1 MSDYGLSPSKA
12 YDGLGELSKIIIS
25 AIGIGYMLFF
35 FKDLIMPCLVA
46 LFLFYLVRGPAAIIR
61 AQVNNFM
68 RFLKCCNYCVPP
80 KKRGSDSDDESD
92 EDVDHGEQYTYLTD
106 ESKTKR
112 AKKGKVCCDC
122 GHVTAFCIMMVMLM
136 FCVFAMGLVM
146 FNSVQTLQIGNP
158 SKLQIYSKQLL
169 ILEKQTINY
178 VEKMSNLKGNPALEK
193 FKTLD
198 VLTSVAGQVLK
209 FIPEFAT
216 SLMTVMIILAFF
228 LACMKVKVTKP
239 TAGGFEAQIISYI
252 SVKTKISALAG
263 LFVFLIFLCLNV
275 PLAATWGLLTF
286 VLNFIPNFGAM
297 IAALLPAP
305 ILLLDPSLSTAQTV
319 LGFLLPCVVHL
330 VVGNLVE
337 PWCFY
342 HNEDL
347 QLHPLTSL
355 LCVVVWIMIWGIPG
369 GVLAVPL
376 TTMMRLYFVEHK
388 QEHRILGYLSDGLN
402 AFQKPKEV

>member
-1 MSDYGLSPSKA
+1 M
-12 YDGLGELSKIIIS
+12 
-25 AIGIGYMLFF
+25 
-35 FKDLIMPCLVA
+35 
-46 LFLFYLVRGPAAIIR
+46 
-61 AQVNNFM
+61 
-68 RFLKCCNYCVPP
+68 
-80 KKRGSDSDDESD
+80 
-92 EDVDHGEQYTYLTD
+92 
-106 ESKTKR
+106 
-112 AKKGKVCCDC
+112 
-122 GHVTAFCIMMVMLM
+122 
-136 FCVFAMGLVM
+136 
-146 FNSVQTLQIGNP
+146 
-158 SKLQIYSKQLL
+158 
-169 ILEKQTINY
+169 
-178 VEKMSNLKGNPALEK
+178 
-193 FKTLD
+193 
-198 VLTSVAGQVLK
+198 
-209 FIPEFAT
+209 
-216 SLMTVMIILAFF
+216 
-228 LACMKVKVTKP
+228 
-239 TAGGFEAQIISYI
+239 
-252 SVKTKISALAG
+252 KTKISALAG

-355 LCVVVWIMIWGIPG
+355 LCVVVWMMIWGIPG